1 MNRALAGQKGQK
13 QLLGGRDIGTRS
25 KSRLPRFGITGI
37 GAGSLLWGRPVC
49 TVQGGAAQG
58 MLYSIPSLHP
68 EEARN
73 IHCLVMTTQSISRH
87 CQMSPEGKLNLG

>member
-1 MNRALAGQKGQK
+1 
-13 QLLGGRDIGTRS
+13 
-25 KSRLPRFGITGI
+25 
-37 GAGSLLWGRPVC
+37 
-49 TVQGGAAQG
+49 